1 MIKLE
6 NITKTYDGKAQ
17 VHALKG
23 VNLTIED
30 GEIFGI
36 IGKSGAGKSTLVRCI
51 NMLERPTSGN
61 VIIDEKNLTNMTDAQ
76 LRAERK
82 HIGMIFQHFNLL
94 SSRTVFDNI
103 AFPLELIGASKEAI
117 QKKVADLL
125 ELVGLTDRQF
135 NYPAQLSGG
144 QKQRLCIARAVA
156 VHPQVLLM
164 DEPCSALDPISTLAV
179 EDLINEL
186 KNEYTIVIVTHNMQQ
201 AARIAD
207 YTAFFNLKAVGQPGH
222 LEYFTDTTTM
232 FNNPQNEE
240 AERYV
245 SGRFG

>member
-103 AFPLELIGASKEAI
+103 AFPLELIGASKEAN
-117 QKKVADLL
+117 QTQVADLL
-125 ELVGLTDRQF
+125 E
-135 NYPAQLSGG
+135 
-144 QKQRLCIARAVA
+144 
-156 VHPQVLLM
+156 
-164 DEPCSALDPISTLAV
+164 
-179 EDLINEL
+179 
-186 KNEYTIVIVTHNMQQ
+186 
-201 AARIAD
+201 
-207 YTAFFNLKAVGQPGH
+207 
-222 LEYFTDTTTM
+222 
-232 FNNPQNEE
+232 
-240 AERYV
+240 
-245 SGRFG
+245 